1 MKKDGYL
8 YQCTMGEDG
17 RIKNG
22 SWTLKSAV
30 PKNLPPTEL
39 LFEDFPP
46 NSNGGADYVWDGN
59 TLKYS
64 PLSESEEE
72 NAESQN

>member
-1 MKKDGYL
+1 MKKAGYL
-8 YQCTMGEDG
+8 YQCTIGPDG

-30 PKNLPPTEL
+30 PKDLPTDEM

-46 NSNGGADYVWDGN
+46 NSNGGADYVWDGQE
-59 TLKYS
+59 LKYD
-64 PLSESEEE
+64 PLPQESEDDH
-72 NAESQN
+72 AKS